1 MCRVC
6 LGFGGRCNQPA
17 SQEGASESGVL
28 RRELDQSGLQT
39 HDSIPDSRLPS
50 GLPILGPVV
59 RRPPPAEIPNG
70 PGAYQFRDRHGAIL
84 YVGKAKSLRKRVG
97 SYFSRDLATRTRAM
111 VAAAESV
118 DWIVTETEVEA
129 LMLEYTLIQ
138 KHQPRFNIRL
148 RDDKSYPFL
157 AITRSEEWPRATV
170 MRGKR
175 RSGTE
180 YFGPYGHAY
189 AIRQTL
195 DLLLRTFPMRTC
207 SNAKYRRHE
216 ALRRPCL
223 LFHIERCSGPC
234 VGEVTPAVYQ
244 QHVDGLASFLSG
256 NSDAIV
262 DDIQADMAA
271 ASAAQEYEAAARHRD
286 RLAAIEKALA
296 KQEVASTSKEHFDLF
311 AIEEDDLEASLV
323 VLNIRNGR
331 VTGRRSTIVDKVEDV
346 TTGGLTERMLS
357 QAYGSERPPA
367 EVLVQTLPGDT
378 ALWSAWLDYRRNAAV
393 SLRVPQRGVKRRLME
408 TAVTNAREA
417 FARHRLRRQND
428 HNARAKALRSLQ
440 EILGLGEPPLRIEAY
455 DIANIQGRDTVGSMV
470 VMEDGLARPG
480 QYRRFKIRDVQGQD
494 DFASM
499 EEVLRRR
506 LTAYLAERERPVEER
521 GKFAYPP
528 SLLLVDGGAGQVSR
542 AVKVVDELDLEI
554 PVAGLA
560 KRMEEVYLPGRAEPL
575 RIPRGEEALYLLQRV
590 RDEAHRFA
598 NAYHRKLRGSRMV
611 DSILDGVTGIGPS
624 RKKALLRRFGSLKRI
639 REAEAGE
646 LKELLPDNVADR
658 LYEVLHGG

>member
-1 MCRVC
+1 
-6 LGFGGRCNQPA
+6 
-17 SQEGASESGVL
+17 
-28 RRELDQSGLQT
+28 
-39 HDSIPDSRLPS
+39 
-50 GLPILGPVV
+50 
-59 RRPPPAEIPNG
+59 
-70 PGAYQFRDRHGAIL
+70 
-84 YVGKAKSLRKRVG
+84 
-97 SYFSRDLATRTRAM
+97 M
-111 VAAAESV
+111 VSAAESV
-118 DWIVTETEVEA
+118 DWVVTETEGEA

-175 RSGTE
+175 RAGTE

-195 DLLLRTFPMRTC
+195 DLLLRTFPLRTC

-216 ALRRPCL
+216 ALGRPCL

-234 VGEVTPAVYQ
+234 VGEVTPAEYQ
-244 QHVDGLASFLSG
+244 EHVDGLASFLSG

-262 DDIQADMAA
+262 DGIQDDMAK

-296 KQEVASTSKEHFDLF
+296 KQEVASTSQEDFDLF
-311 AIEEDDLEASLV
+311 AIDQDDLEASLV
-323 VLNIRNGR
+323 VLNVRNGR
-331 VTGRRSTIVDKVEDV
+331 VTGRRSTIVDKVEEV
-346 TTGGLTERMLS
+346 TTGELTERMLS

-367 EVLVQTLPGDT
+367 EVLVQTLPTDT
-378 ALWSAWLDYRRNAAV
+378 ALWSDWLEYRRDAAV

-408 TAVTNAREA
+408 TALTNAQGA
-417 FARHRLRRQND
+417 FARHRLRRAND

-440 EILGLGEPPLRIEAY
+440 EVLDLPEPPLRIEAY
-455 DIANIQGRDTVGSMV
+455 DIANIQGRDTVASMV

-480 QYRRFKIRDVQGQD
+480 QYRRFKIRDVVGQD

-506 LTAYLAERERPVEER
+506 LTAYLAERELPVEER

-560 KRMEEVYLPGRAEPL
+560 KRMEEVYLPGRAEPV

-646 LKELLPDNVADR
+646 LKELLPDNVAER